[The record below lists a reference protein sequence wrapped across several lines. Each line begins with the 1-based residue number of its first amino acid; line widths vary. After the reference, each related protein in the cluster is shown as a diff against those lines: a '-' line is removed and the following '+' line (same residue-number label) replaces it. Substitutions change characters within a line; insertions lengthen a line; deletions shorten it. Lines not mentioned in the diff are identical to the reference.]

1 MANVDLFL
9 MQDIAPDDVT
19 AMAQLAESIGCANL
33 WLIDGQDVFPDP
45 WTTAAHC
52 ATVTSSIRIGPGV
65 TNPLTRHPH
74 VTANAALSVHSL
86 SGGRSILGLGTGD
99 NAVRTLG
106 WRPATLAQLRA
117 TIETCRQRFQSDGA
131 DIPIFVAAAGPRTT
145 ELACEI
151 ADGIIVPGRA
161 ATPDDLR
168 RIIDR
173 VETALH
179 RCGRDPATL
188 PILPY
193 LGMAISDSRVE
204 ALDDARGGVARRVLN
219 FVGDEGT
226 CPPELE
232 HLTAEMEVVAAAYD
246 YSEHLKSHV
255 AHASAVSDELVA
267 AVSIAGTPDDVRPR
281 FEELWDVAEGHNI
294 TFFLR
299 PDGRNKRRTFEIF
312 AHEIL
317 PTLPAAT

>member
-9 MQDIAPDDVT
+9 MQDVTPDDLT

-45 WTTAAHC
+45 WTTATHC
-52 ATVTSSIRIGPGV
+52 ASGTSTIRIGPGV
-65 TNPLTRHPH
+65 TNPLTRHPQ
-74 VTANAALSVHSL
+74 VTANAAISLHSL
-86 SGGRSILGLGTGD
+86 SGGRAILGLGTGD
-99 NAVRTLG
+99 SAVRTLG
-106 WRPATLAQLRA
+106 WRPATLGRLRDA
-117 TIETCRQRFQSDGA
+117 VETCRQRFRAEGA
-131 DIPIFVAAAGPRTT
+131 DIAIYVAAAGPKAT

-151 ADGIIVPGRA
+151 GDGVIVPGRA

-168 RIIDR
+168 RMIDR
-173 VETALH
+173 VEAALR
-179 RCGRDPATL
+179 RCGRDPAAV

-193 LGMAISDSRVE
+193 LGMAISHDRDR

-219 FVGDEGT
+219 FVGDNGT

-232 HLTAEMEVVAAAYD
+232 HLRAEMEVVATAYD
-246 YSEHLKSHV
+246 YAEHLKSHV
-255 AHASAVSDELVA
+255 VHVDAVSDALVE
-267 AVSIAGTPDDVRPR
+267 AVSVAGTPDDVRPR
-281 FEELWDVAEGHNI
+281 FEELWDVSDGHNV

-299 PDGRNKRRTFEIF
+299 PDGLHKRTTFELF

-317 PTLPAAT
+317 PTLGTVA